1 MTPNSVKLL
10 YPIINNSD
18 GYIEESNG
26 NKHLAIVP
34 TDENNDT
41 LKKYKKKWSKIKD
54 IIRSTNNDS
63 DNYDEKYMKIKFNS
77 DDDLPLQKTL
87 ELYDK
92 IITVTFLFNDGNK
105 YYPQVFLVEYLFKLA
120 E

>member
-1 MTPNSVKLL
+1 
-10 YPIINNSD
+10 
-18 GYIEESNG
+18 
-26 NKHLAIVP
+26 
-34 TDENNDT
+34 
-41 LKKYKKKWSKIKD
+41 
-54 IIRSTNNDS
+54 
-63 DNYDEKYMKIKFNS
+63 MKIKFNS
-77 DDDLPLQKTL
+77 DDDLPLQKAL

>member
-18 GYIEESNG
+18 G
-26 NKHLAIVP
+26 
-34 TDENNDT
+34 
-41 LKKYKKKWSKIKD
+41 
-54 IIRSTNNDS
+54 TNNNS